1 MRGASSS
8 SETAVSFGGL
18 GLSGL
23 GVSRGIAFLLC
34 VLLGSMRSLL
44 SGRPRGDWNGVP
56 ESRREKIKIRPL

>member
-8 SETAVSFGGL
+8 SETAVSCGGL

-23 GVSRGIAFLLC
+23 GVLRVVAFLLC

-44 SGRPRGDWNGVP
+44 SGLLGGV
-56 ESRREKIKIRPL
+56 EG

>member
-1 MRGASSS
+1 MGLGVCVRGASSS
-8 SETAVSFGGL
+8 SETAVSCGGL

-44 SGRPRGDWNGVP
+44 SGLLGGV
-56 ESRREKIKIRPL
+56 EG